1 MIFTICYNK
10 YNLVPFYT
18 IPDNL
23 LVVIILDILDIWA
36 YYFIKNYII
45 QNNLLALIMLEIL
58 DISDIWAY
66 YLIKDITFKYN
77 CSVCSV
83 C

>member
-10 YNLVPFYT
+10 YHSVPFYT

-23 LVVIILDILDIWA
+23 LVVITLDILDIWA

-45 QNNLLALIMLEIL
+45 QDNLLTVIMLDIL
-58 DISDIWAY
+58 DTSDIWAY
-66 YLIKDITFKYN
+66 YLIKDIIFK
-77 CSVCSV
+77 
-83 C
+83 